1 MLKLKLNNNMI
12 LFVII
17 INAVIRILLGWGM
30 FCSFANGHYFIASVL
45 MVGMLKRNWIVYDA
59 KYDKQWYINID
70 R

>member
-17 INAVIRILLGWGM
+17 VNAVIHILLGWGM
-30 FCSFANGHYFIASVL
+30 FCSFANGHYFVASICL
-45 MVGMLKRNWIVYDA
+45 IGAMKHNWIIYDA
-59 KYDKQWYINID
+59 KYGKQWHINLD